1 MNIGRIKIYSLSVN
15 ICKKIFEEEM
25 FEIMEFKENE
35 DASAFDIDLANV
47 RGIDFLV
54 GNLIIYDR
62 KNNYIRIESDEY
74 KEIIIP

>member
-25 FEIMEFKENE
+25 FELMEFKENE
-35 DASAFDIDLANV
+35 DATAFDVDLANV
-47 RGIDFLV
+47 RGIDFFV

-62 KNNYIRIESDEY
+62 KNNYVRIESNKY